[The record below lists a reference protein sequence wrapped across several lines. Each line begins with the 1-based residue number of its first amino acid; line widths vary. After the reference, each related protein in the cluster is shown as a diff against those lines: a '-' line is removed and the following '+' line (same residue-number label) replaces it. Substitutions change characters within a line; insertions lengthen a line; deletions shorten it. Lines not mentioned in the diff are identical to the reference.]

1 MDVERYM
8 ERVEQ
13 YTLGTMP
20 PAERAA
26 FEAELATNTELR
38 DTLDLY
44 RLGQEVIEQGVEASL
59 RSKMQGW
66 ASAETAAPPMTASRV
81 NLRPMWIRL
90 AAAASVVLVLGW
102 FSVQWSSRNYSDEA
116 LFAGQYATPEASTFR
131 SGAAME
137 NPLEPGF
144 IALEDKQ
151 WKAAENFFKTVSPD
165 QERYAEAQYYLGH
178 AALQLGHYDLAKDA
192 FQSCIRKNEVKFSEK
207 AQWNLLLT
215 YVAAGE
221 TDDADFRQLLDAI
234 RNDQGHSYQREAQAL
249 YGKLG
254 SFWRRIA
261 E

>member
-1 MDVERYM
+1 
-8 ERVEQ
+8 
-13 YTLGTMP
+13 
-20 PAERAA
+20 
-26 FEAELATNTELR
+26 
-38 DTLDLY
+38 
-44 RLGQEVIEQGVEASL
+44 
-59 RSKMQGW
+59 
-66 ASAETAAPPMTASRV
+66 
-81 NLRPMWIRL
+81 
-90 AAAASVVLVLGW
+90 
-102 FSVQWSSRNYSDEA
+102 
-116 LFAGQYATPEASTFR
+116 
-131 SGAAME
+131 ME

-221 TDDADFRQLLDAI
+221 TDNADFRQLLDAI